1 MEKGLVV
8 TQLDVEPGECI
19 KVKGKIQSDA
29 KGFAV
34 NVGKDSNTLMLHFN
48 PRFDCHGD
56 VNTVVCNSK
65 EDGVWG
71 EEDRKAEFPFQ
82 HGDKIE
88 ICISFDETE
97 ATVKLPEAEFK
108 FPNRL
113 GMEKI
118 EYLAV
123 EGDFKVKA
131 INLLVMLAQ
140 ARAGAGTAV
149 ALEDLQKVRKC
160 CMLCGTGSLGRLA
173 QWLCD
178 CCPALA
184 CGGEAFLAQCFCGA
198 GM

>member
-1 MEKGLVV
+1 MVLPEGFKLLELRAALLRLVEKGLGGVLPGGAGVCSMEQGLVV
-8 TQLDVEPGECI
+8 TQLDIEPGECV
-19 KVKGKIQSDA
+19 KVKGKIKSDA

-56 VNTVVCNSK
+56 INTIVCNSK
-65 EDGVWG
+65 EDGTWG
-71 EEDRKAEFPFQ
+71 EEDRKADFPFQ

-88 ICISFDETE
+88 MCISFDQTE

-118 EYLAV
+118 QYLAV

-131 INLLVMLAQ
+131 I
-140 ARAGAGTAV
+140 
-149 ALEDLQKVRKC
+149 KF
-160 CMLCGTGSLGRLA
+160 S
-173 QWLCD
+173 
-178 CCPALA
+178 
-184 CGGEAFLAQCFCGA
+184 
-198 GM
+198 

>member
-56 VNTVVCNSK
+56 VNTIVCNSK

-71 EEDRKAEFPFQ
+71 EEDRKADFPFQ
-82 HGDKIE
+82 HGDKVE
-88 ICISFDETE
+88 ICIFFDETE

-131 INLLVMLAQ
+131 I
-140 ARAGAGTAV
+140 
-149 ALEDLQKVRKC
+149 KF
-160 CMLCGTGSLGRLA
+160 S
-173 QWLCD
+173 
-178 CCPALA
+178 
-184 CGGEAFLAQCFCGA
+184 
-198 GM
+198 